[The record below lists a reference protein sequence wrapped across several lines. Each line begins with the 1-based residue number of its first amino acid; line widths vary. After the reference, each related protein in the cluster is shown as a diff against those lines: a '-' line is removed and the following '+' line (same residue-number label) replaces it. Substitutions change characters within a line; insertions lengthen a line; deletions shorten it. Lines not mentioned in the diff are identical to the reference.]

1 LGEGSHLVEN
11 LSLNA
16 HGAGERAPC
25 VLALT
30 QNQETGLSACCQ
42 ASTYELR
49 LQQWLCHPLRSS
61 LIFMMTMTALTSN
74 EASMINNYT
83 VEKMMK
89 PKSKYFELRFGE
101 KTMPK

>member
-1 LGEGSHLVEN
+1 
-11 LSLNA
+11 
-16 HGAGERAPC
+16 
-25 VLALT
+25 
-30 QNQETGLSACCQ
+30 
-42 ASTYELR
+42 
-49 LQQWLCHPLRSS
+49 
-61 LIFMMTMTALTSN
+61 MTALTSD